1 LLCNG
6 EISNNAQFVRYGL
19 TQNRNMRK
27 LLLSFA
33 SLFFAA
39 SAVAQ
44 STSNAS
50 LSLQACQED
59 TIVFSFDITT
69 PYNVGN
75 TFSVEMSNSSGA
87 FTGNFV
93 NTTALLAYGV
103 STGNDIDVLV
113 PATTSQGVYSFRLV
127 SSNPVRISDTIS
139 NVIIGA
145 NPNTAITA
153 FQWFDKNGEIT
164 FCEGD
169 TAILVANAPPAGQ
182 SYTYQWLQGGA
193 PMPGEIDDSLFVI
206 MSGAYAVEVSSN
218 LCDAKSNDTIA
229 NSYLPPADVFAN
241 GGAGIN
247 YVGMDSIRMCK
258 GTIATLEHFSF
269 LSPGINDYKY
279 QWLKDDSVNIFG
291 QPVMYPL
298 IGDTLPTIDV
308 DTTGTWYLVVTSDP
322 GGCSDTSDVFTVIVD
337 TVPSTSVSVGMWSY
351 QNFPTTTLCLTDS
364 VMLMAQDT
372 VLNSTWE
379 YQWQVAYPSGSGNW
393 LNLANDT
400 LPWLLVDTSIVADT
414 ADYRLSIV
422 NETCS
427 FITNETTIDFV
438 NFPTLKILPGDS
450 LGICV
455 YDSVLV
461 SLQSNGLNFA
471 WNGGLFTGKQ
481 NFIGTPG
488 QYIIE
493 AFGINQCKTVDTLD
507 VYNYNLI
514 ATATASP
521 QIISPG
527 ETTTLSSS
535 GGTSYYWFADAPATF
550 SNQHGVSTLALPTED
565 TTTFFIQVEDLNGC
579 TDTAS
584 VQVFVSEQDSSVI
597 YANTYGNLQNVIT
610 PNGDGMN
617 DVLDLSGITNGDP
630 CEFTVYTRWG
640 TPVYNQEVYNNA
652 WGGTTDG
659 GAKLDDGTYYFVLT
673 HNNEIR
679 VKSAVT
685 VLNNI

>member
-1 LLCNG
+1 
-6 EISNNAQFVRYGL
+6 
-19 TQNRNMRK
+19 MRK
-27 LLLSFA
+27 FLLSFA
-33 SLFFAA
+33 SLLFAA
-39 SAVAQ
+39 SSYGQ
-44 STSNAS
+44 STANAS
-50 LSLQACQED
+50 LSLQACQGD
-59 TIVFSFDITT
+59 TIVFSFDITS

-87 FTGNFV
+87 FAGNFV
-93 NTTALLAYGV
+93 SVSPLLAYGV
-103 STGNDIDVLV
+103 STGNDIDVLI
-113 PATTSQGVYSFRLV
+113 PDNTAQGVYSFRLV

-145 NPNTAITA
+145 NPNTGIVAYN
-153 FQWFDKNGEIT
+153 WWDKNGVIT

-193 PMPGEIDDSLFVI
+193 PMAGETDDSLLVI
-206 MSGAYAVEVSSN
+206 ASGAYAIEVSSN
-218 LCDAKSNDTIA
+218 LCDATSNDTIA
-229 NSYLPPADVFAN
+229 NTYSPGAEVFAN
-241 GGAGIN
+241 GGAGIS
-247 YVGMDSIRMCK
+247 YIGIDSIQMCE
-258 GTIATLEHFSF
+258 GTIATLEHFGF
-269 LSPGINDYKY
+269 PSPGITGYKY

-322 GGCSDTSDVFTVIVD
+322 GGCSDTSDVFHVFVD
-337 TVPSTSVSVGMWSY
+337 TIPSTTVDVGMWSY
-351 QNFPTTTLCLTDS
+351 QSFPSTTLCLTDS

-393 LNLANDT
+393 QNLPNDT

-414 ADYRLSIV
+414 ADYRLSII

-427 FITNETTIDFV
+427 YITNETTIEFV
-438 NFPTLKILPGDS
+438 NFPTLAIMPGDS

-461 SLQSNGLNFA
+461 SLVSNGLSFS
-471 WNGGLFTGKQ
+471 WNGGLWVGKQ
-481 NFIGTPG
+481 NFLSSPG
-488 QYIIE
+488 QYVI
-493 AFGINQCKTVDTLD
+493 AASGINGCKTYDTLD
-507 VYNYNLI
+507 IYNYAVV

-527 ETTTLSSS
+527 DITTLSAT
-535 GGTSYYWFADAPATF
+535 GGTSFYWFADAPSTF
-550 SNQHGVSTLALPTED
+550 SNQHGASTLALPTAD
-565 TTTFFIQVEDLNGC
+565 TTTYFIQVEDINGC

-584 VQVFVSEQDSSVI
+584 VQVFVSEQDSAVI

-659 GAKLDDGTYYFVLT
+659 GAKLEDGTYYFVLT
-673 HNNEIR
+673 HNNAIR

>member
-1 LLCNG
+1 
-6 EISNNAQFVRYGL
+6 
-19 TQNRNMRK
+19 MRK
-27 LLLSFA
+27 FLLSFA
-33 SLFFAA
+33 SLLFAA
-39 SAVAQ
+39 SSYGQ
-44 STSNAS
+44 STANAS
-50 LSLQACQED
+50 LSLQACQGD
-59 TIVFSFDITT
+59 TIVFSFDITS

-87 FTGNFV
+87 FAGNFV
-93 NTTALLAYGV
+93 SVSPLLAYGV
-103 STGNDIDVLV
+103 STGNDIDVLI
-113 PATTSQGVYSFRLV
+113 PDNTAQGVYSFRLV

-145 NPNTAITA
+145 NPNTGIVAYN
-153 FQWFDKNGEIT
+153 WWDKNGVIT

-193 PMPGEIDDSLFVI
+193 PMAGETDDSLLVI
-206 MSGAYAVEVSSN
+206 ASGAYAIEVSSN
-218 LCDAKSNDTIA
+218 LCDATSNDTIA
-229 NSYLPPADVFAN
+229 NTYSPGAEVFAN
-241 GGAGIN
+241 GGAGIS
-247 YVGMDSIRMCK
+247 YIGIDSIQMCE
-258 GTIATLEHFSF
+258 GTIATLEHFGF
-269 LSPGINDYKY
+269 PSPGITGYKY

-322 GGCSDTSDVFTVIVD
+322 GGCSDTSDVFHVFVD
-337 TVPSTSVSVGMWSY
+337 TIPSTTVDVGMWSY
-351 QNFPTTTLCLTDS
+351 QSFPSTTLCLTDS

-393 LNLANDT
+393 QNLPNDT

-414 ADYRLSIV
+414 ADYRLSII

-427 FITNETTIDFV
+427 YITNETTIEFV
-438 NFPTLKILPGDS
+438 NFPTLAIMPGDS

-461 SLQSNGLNFA
+461 SLVSNGLSFS
-471 WNGGLFTGKQ
+471 WNGGLWVGKQ
-481 NFIGTPG
+481 NFLSSPG
-488 QYIIE
+488 QYVI
-493 AFGINQCKTVDTLD
+493 AASGINGCKTYDTLD
-507 VYNYNLI
+507 IYNYAVV

-527 ETTTLSSS
+527 DNTTLSAT
-535 GGTSYYWFADAPATF
+535 GGTSFYWFADAPSTF
-550 SNQHGVSTLALPTED
+550 SNQHGASTLALPTAD
-565 TTTFFIQVEDLNGC
+565 TTTYFIQVEDINGC

-584 VQVFVSEQDSSVI
+584 VQVFVSEQDSAVI

-659 GAKLDDGTYYFVLT
+659 GAKLEDGTYYFVLT
-673 HNNEIR
+673 HNNAIR

>member
-1 LLCNG
+1 
-6 EISNNAQFVRYGL
+6 
-19 TQNRNMRK
+19 MRK
-27 LLLSFA
+27 FLLSLA
-33 SLFFAA
+33 SLLFAA
-39 SAVAQ
+39 SSFGQ
-44 STSNAS
+44 STANAS
-50 LSLQACQED
+50 LSLQACQGD
-59 TIVFSFDITT
+59 TIVFSFDIAS

-87 FTGNFV
+87 FAGNFV
-93 NTTALLAYGV
+93 SVSPLLAYGV
-103 STGNDIDVLV
+103 STSNDIDVLV
-113 PATTSQGVYSFRLV
+113 PDNTTQGVYSFRLV

-145 NPNTAITA
+145 NPNTGIVAYN
-153 FQWFDKNGEIT
+153 WFDKNGEIT

-182 SYTYQWLQGGA
+182 NYTYQWLQGGA
-193 PMPGEIDDSLFVI
+193 PMTGETDDSLLVI
-206 MSGAYAVEVSSN
+206 ASGAYAIEVSSN
-218 LCDAKSNDTIA
+218 LCDATSNDTIA
-229 NSYLPPADVFAN
+229 NTYSPGAEVFAN
-241 GGAGIN
+241 GGAGIS
-247 YVGMDSIRMCK
+247 YIGIDSIQMCE
-258 GTIATLEHFSF
+258 GTIATLEHFGF
-269 LSPGINDYKY
+269 PSPGITGYKY
-279 QWLKDDSVNIFG
+279 QWLKDDSLDIFG
-291 QPVMYPL
+291 NPVMYAL
-298 IGDTLPTIDV
+298 EGDTLPTIDV
-308 DTTGTWYLVVTSDP
+308 DTTGTWYLTVTSDP
-322 GGCSDTSDVFTVIVD
+322 GGCTDTSDVFHVFVD
-337 TVPSTSVSVGMWSY
+337 TIPSTSVSVGMWSY
-351 QNFPTTTLCLTDS
+351 QNFPSTTLCLTDS

-372 VLNSTWE
+372 VLYSTWE

-393 LNLANDT
+393 QNLPNDT

-427 FITNETTIDFV
+427 FITNETTIEFV
-438 NFPTLKILPGDS
+438 NFPTLTIMPGDS

-455 YDSVLV
+455 YDSILV
-461 SLQSNGLNFA
+461 SLVSNGLSFA
-471 WNGGLFTGKQ
+471 WNGGLWVGKQ
-481 NFIGTPG
+481 NFLSQPG

-493 AFGINQCKTVDTLD
+493 ASGINACKTYDTLD
-507 VYNYNLI
+507 VYNYAVV

-527 ETTTLSSS
+527 DNTTLSAT
-535 GGTSYYWFADAPATF
+535 GGTSFYWFADAPSTF
-550 SNQHGVSTLALPTED
+550 SNQHGASTLALPTAD
-565 TTTFFIQVEDLNGC
+565 TTTYYIQVEDINGC

-584 VQVFVSEQDSSVI
+584 VQVFVKEQDSTVI
-597 YANTYGNLQNVIT
+597 YANTYGNIQNVIT
-610 PNGDGMN
+610 PNGDGLN

-659 GAKLDDGTYYFVLT
+659 GAKLEDGTYYFVLI
-673 HNNEIR
+673 HNNAIR

>member
-1 LLCNG
+1 
-6 EISNNAQFVRYGL
+6 
-19 TQNRNMRK
+19 MRK
-27 LLLSFA
+27 FLLSFA
-33 SLFFAA
+33 SLLFAA
-39 SAVAQ
+39 SSFGQ
-44 STSNAS
+44 STANAS
-50 LSLQACQED
+50 LSLQACQGD
-59 TIVFSFDITT
+59 TIVFSFDISS

-75 TFSVEMSNSSGA
+75 TFSVEMSNTSGA
-87 FTGNFV
+87 FAGNFV
-93 NTTALLAYGV
+93 SVSPLLAYGV
-103 STGNDIDVLV
+103 STGNDIDVLI
-113 PATTSQGVYSFRLV
+113 PDNTPQGVYSFRLV

-145 NPNTAITA
+145 NPNTAMVA
-153 FQWFDKNGEIT
+153 YNWFDKNGVIT

-169 TAILVANAPPAGQ
+169 TALLVANAPPAGQ

-193 PMPGEIDDSLFVI
+193 PMMGETDDTLMVVA
-206 MSGAYAVEVSSN
+206 SGAYAIEVSSN
-218 LCDAKSNDTIA
+218 LCDATSNDTIA
-229 NSYLPPADVFAN
+229 NSYLPPVDIFAN
-241 GGAGIN
+241 GGAGIS
-247 YVGMDSIRMCK
+247 YIGMDSIQMCE
-258 GTIATLEHFSF
+258 GTVATLEHLSF
-269 LSPGINDYKY
+269 TSPGITGYKY

-298 IGDTLPTIDV
+298 VGDTLPTIDV
-308 DTTGTWYLVVTSDP
+308 DTTGTWYLMVTSDP
-322 GGCSDTSDVFTVIVD
+322 GGCADTSDVFHVFVD
-337 TVPSTSVSVGMWSY
+337 TIPSTTVDVGMWSY
-351 QNFPTTTLCLTDS
+351 QNFPSTTLCLTDS

-372 VLNSTWE
+372 VLYSTWE

-393 LNLANDT
+393 QNLPNDT
-400 LPWLLVDTSIVADT
+400 LPWLLVDTSVVADT

-427 FITNETTIDFV
+427 FITNETTIEFV
-438 NFPTLKILPGDS
+438 NFPTLAIMPGDS

-461 SLQSNGLNFA
+461 SLVSNGLSFA
-471 WNGGLFTGKQ
+471 WNGGLWVGKQ
-481 NFIGTPG
+481 NFLSSPG
-488 QYIIE
+488 QYVIE
-493 AFGINQCKTVDTLD
+493 ASGINGCKTYDTLD
-507 VYNYNLI
+507 IYNYAVV

-527 ETTTLSSS
+527 QNTNLSAT
-535 GGTSYYWFADAPATF
+535 GGTSFYWFADAPSTF
-550 SNQHGVSTLALPTED
+550 SNQHGASTLALPTAD
-565 TTTFFIQVEDLNGC
+565 TTTYYIQVEDINGC

-584 VQVFVSEQDSSVI
+584 VQVFVSEQDSAVI
-597 YANTYGNLQNVIT
+597 YANTYGNIQNVIT
-610 PNGDGMN
+610 PNGDGLN
-617 DVLDLSGITNGDP
+617 DLLDLSGITNGDP

>member
-1 LLCNG
+1 
-6 EISNNAQFVRYGL
+6 
-19 TQNRNMRK
+19 MRK
-27 LLLSFA
+27 FLLSFA
-33 SLFFAA
+33 SLLFAA
-39 SAVAQ
+39 SSFGQ
-44 STSNAS
+44 STANAS
-50 LSLQACQED
+50 LSLQACQGD
-59 TIVFSFDITT
+59 TIVFSFDITS

-87 FTGNFV
+87 FAGNFV
-93 NTTALLAYGV
+93 SVSPLLAYGA
-103 STGNDIDVLV
+103 STGNDIDVLI
-113 PATTSQGVYSFRLV
+113 PDNTTQGVYSFRLV

-145 NPNTAITA
+145 NPNTGIVAYN
-153 FQWFDKNGEIT
+153 WWDKNGVIT

-193 PMPGEIDDSLFVI
+193 PMAGETDDSLMVI
-206 MSGAYAVEVSSN
+206 ASGAYAIEVSSN
-218 LCDAKSNDTIA
+218 LCDATSNDTIA
-229 NSYLPPADVFAN
+229 NTYSPGAEVFAN
-241 GGAGIN
+241 GGAGIS
-247 YVGMDSIRMCK
+247 YIGIDSIQMCE
-258 GTIATLEHFSF
+258 GTIATLEHFGF
-269 LSPGINDYKY
+269 PSPGITGYKY

-322 GGCSDTSDVFTVIVD
+322 GGCSDTSDVFHVFVD
-337 TVPSTSVSVGMWSY
+337 TIPSTTVDVGMWSY
-351 QNFPTTTLCLTDS
+351 QTFPSTTLCLTDS

-379 YQWQVAYPSGSGNW
+379 YQWQVSYPSGSGNW
-393 LNLANDT
+393 QNLPNDT

-414 ADYRLSIV
+414 ADYRLSII

-427 FITNETTIDFV
+427 YITNETTIEFV
-438 NFPTLKILPGDS
+438 NFPTLAIMPGDS

-461 SLQSNGLNFA
+461 SLVSNGLSFS
-471 WNGGLFTGKQ
+471 WNGGLWVGKQ
-481 NFIGTPG
+481 NFLSSPG
-488 QYIIE
+488 QYVI
-493 AFGINQCKTVDTLD
+493 AASGINGCKTYDTLD
-507 VYNYNLI
+507 IYNYAVV

-527 ETTTLSSS
+527 DNTTLSAT
-535 GGTSYYWFADAPATF
+535 GGTSFYWFADAPSTF
-550 SNQHGVSTLALPTED
+550 SNQHGASTLALPTAD
-565 TTTFFIQVEDLNGC
+565 TTTYYIQVEDINGC

-584 VQVFVSEQDSSVI
+584 VQVFVKEQDSTVI
-597 YANTYGNLQNVIT
+597 YANTYGNIQNVIT
-610 PNGDGMN
+610 PNGDGLN

-659 GAKLDDGTYYFVLT
+659 GANLEDGTYYFVLT

>member
-1 LLCNG
+1 
-6 EISNNAQFVRYGL
+6 
-19 TQNRNMRK
+19 MRK
-27 LLLSFA
+27 LLFSIA
-33 SLFFAA
+33 SLLFATA
-39 SAVAQ
+39 SVAQ

-50 LSLQACQED
+50 LSLQACQGD
-59 TIVFSFDITT
+59 TIVFSFDITS
-69 PYNVGN
+69 PFNVGN
-75 TFSVEMSNSSGA
+75 TFSVEMSDNTGS
-87 FTGNFV
+87 FNGNFV
-93 NTTALLAYGV
+93 SMSPLLAYGV
-103 STGNDIDVLV
+103 NTGNDIDVLI
-113 PATTSQGVYSFRLV
+113 PDATSQGVYSFRLV

-145 NPNTAITA
+145 NPNTAISA
-153 FQWFDKNGEIT
+153 YQWFDKNGEIT

-193 PMPGEIDDSLFVI
+193 SITNEKDDTLFVI

-218 LCDAKSNDTIA
+218 LCDATSNDTIV
-229 NSYLPPADVFAN
+229 NSYSPGAEVYAN
-241 GGAGIN
+241 NGIGVN
-247 YVGMDSIRMCK
+247 YIGIDSIQMCE
-258 GTIATLEHFSF
+258 GTIATLQHFAF
-269 LSPGINDYKY
+269 PSPGISGYKY
-279 QWLKDDSVNIFG
+279 QWLKDDSLDIFG
-291 QPVMYPL
+291 KPVMYPL
-298 IGDTLPTIDV
+298 LYDTLSTIDV
-308 DTTGTWYLVVTSDP
+308 DTTGTWYLEVTSIE
-322 GGCSDTSDVFTVIVD
+322 GGCKDTSDVFHVFVD
-337 TVPSTSVSVGMWSY
+337 TIPSTTVNVGIWPY
-351 QNFPTTTLCLTDS
+351 QTFPTTTLCLTDS
-364 VMLMAQDT
+364 VMLIAQDT

-379 YQWQVAYPSGSGNW
+379 YQWQIAYPSGSGNW
-393 LNLANDT
+393 LNLINDT
-400 LPWLLVDTSIVADT
+400 LPWLQVDTSIIADT
-414 ADYRLSIV
+414 ADYRLNII

-450 LGICV
+450 LGICI

-461 SLQSNGLNFA
+461 SLQSNALSFA
-471 WNGGLFTGKQ
+471 WNGGLYVGKQ
-481 NFIGTPG
+481 NFISSPG

-493 AFGINQCKTVDTLD
+493 ASGINQCKTIDTLD
-507 VYNYNLI
+507 VFNYNLI

-521 QIISPG
+521 QTVSPG
-527 ETTTLSSS
+527 QSTLLNST

-550 SNQHGVSTLALPTED
+550 SNQHGASTFALPTAD

-584 VQVFVSEQDSSVI
+584 VQVFVKEQDSTVI
-597 YANTYGNLQNVIT
+597 YANTYGNIQNVIT
-610 PNGDGMN
+610 PNGDGLN

>member
-1 LLCNG
+1 
-6 EISNNAQFVRYGL
+6 
-19 TQNRNMRK
+19 MRK
-27 LLLSFA
+27 FLLSFA
-33 SLFFAA
+33 SLLFAA
-39 SAVAQ
+39 SSFGQ
-44 STSNAS
+44 STANAS
-50 LSLQACQED
+50 LSLQACQGD
-59 TIVFSFDITT
+59 TIVFSFDISS

-75 TFSVEMSNSSGA
+75 TFSVEMSNTSGA
-87 FTGNFV
+87 FAGNFV
-93 NTTALLAYGV
+93 SVSPLLAYGV
-103 STGNDIDVLV
+103 STGNDIDVLI
-113 PATTSQGVYSFRLV
+113 PDNTPQGVYSFRLV

-145 NPNTAITA
+145 NPNTAMVA
-153 FQWFDKNGEIT
+153 YNWFDKNGIIT

-169 TAILVANAPPAGQ
+169 TALLVANAPPAGQ

-193 PMPGEIDDSLFVI
+193 PMMGETDDTLMVVA
-206 MSGAYAVEVSSN
+206 SGAYAIEVSSN
-218 LCDAKSNDTIA
+218 LCDATSNDTIA
-229 NSYLPPADVFAN
+229 NSYLPPVDIFAN
-241 GGAGIN
+241 GGAGIS
-247 YVGMDSIRMCK
+247 YIGMDSIQMCE
-258 GTIATLEHFSF
+258 GTVATLEHLSF
-269 LSPGINDYKY
+269 TSPGITGYKY

-298 IGDTLPTIDV
+298 VGDTLPTIDV
-308 DTTGTWYLVVTSDP
+308 DTTGTWYLMVTSDP
-322 GGCSDTSDVFTVIVD
+322 GGCADTSDVFHVFVD
-337 TVPSTSVSVGMWSY
+337 TIPSTTVDVGMWSY
-351 QNFPTTTLCLTDS
+351 QNFPSTTLCLTDS

-372 VLNSTWE
+372 VLYSTWE

-393 LNLANDT
+393 QNLPNDT
-400 LPWLLVDTSIVADT
+400 LPWLLVDTSVVADT

-427 FITNETTIDFV
+427 FITNETTIEFV
-438 NFPTLKILPGDS
+438 NFPTLAIMPGDS

-461 SLQSNGLNFA
+461 SLVSNGLSFA
-471 WNGGLFTGKQ
+471 WNGGLWVGKQ
-481 NFIGTPG
+481 NFLSSPG
-488 QYIIE
+488 QYVIE
-493 AFGINQCKTVDTLD
+493 ASGINGCKTYDTLD
-507 VYNYNLI
+507 IYNYAVV

-527 ETTTLSSS
+527 QNTNLSAT
-535 GGTSYYWFADAPATF
+535 GGTSFYWFADAPSTF
-550 SNQHGVSTLALPTED
+550 SNQHGASTLALPTAD
-565 TTTFFIQVEDLNGC
+565 TTTYYIQVEDINGC

-584 VQVFVSEQDSSVI
+584 VQVFVSEQDSAVI

-610 PNGDGMN
+610 PNGDGLN

>member
-1 LLCNG
+1 
-6 EISNNAQFVRYGL
+6 
-19 TQNRNMRK
+19 MRK
-27 LLLSFA
+27 FILSFA
-33 SLFFAA
+33 SLLFAV
-39 SAVAQ
+39 SSFGQ
-44 STSNAS
+44 STANAS
-50 LSLQACQED
+50 LSLQACQGD
-59 TIVFSFDITT
+59 TIVFSFDITS

-87 FTGNFV
+87 FAGNFV
-93 NTTALLAYGV
+93 SVSPLLAYGV
-103 STGNDIDVLV
+103 STGNDIDVLI
-113 PATTSQGVYSFRLV
+113 PDNTAQGVYSFRLV

-145 NPNTAITA
+145 NPNTGIVAYN
-153 FQWFDKNGEIT
+153 WWDKNGVIT

-193 PMPGEIDDSLFVI
+193 PMAGETDDSLLVI
-206 MSGAYAVEVSSN
+206 ASGAYAIEVSSN
-218 LCDAKSNDTIA
+218 LCDATSNDTIA
-229 NSYLPPADVFAN
+229 NTYSPGAEVFAN
-241 GGAGIN
+241 GGAGIS
-247 YVGMDSIRMCK
+247 YIGIDSIQMCE
-258 GTIATLEHFSF
+258 GTIATLEHFGF
-269 LSPGINDYKY
+269 PSPGITGYKY

-322 GGCSDTSDVFTVIVD
+322 GGCSDTSDVFHVFVD
-337 TVPSTSVSVGMWSY
+337 TIPSTTVDVGMWSY
-351 QNFPTTTLCLTDS
+351 QSFPSTTLCLTDS

-393 LNLANDT
+393 QNLPNDT

-414 ADYRLSIV
+414 ADYRLSII

-427 FITNETTIDFV
+427 YITNETTIEFV
-438 NFPTLKILPGDS
+438 NFPTLAIMPGDS

-461 SLQSNGLNFA
+461 SLVSNGLSFS
-471 WNGGLFTGKQ
+471 WNGGLWVGKQ
-481 NFIGTPG
+481 NFLSSPG
-488 QYIIE
+488 QYVI
-493 AFGINQCKTVDTLD
+493 AASGINGCKTYDTLD
-507 VYNYNLI
+507 IYNYAVV

-527 ETTTLSSS
+527 DNTTLSAT
-535 GGTSYYWFADAPATF
+535 GGTSFYWFADAPSTF
-550 SNQHGVSTLALPTED
+550 SNQHGASTLALPTAD
-565 TTTFFIQVEDLNGC
+565 TTTYFIQVEDINGC

-584 VQVFVSEQDSSVI
+584 VQVFVSEQDSAVI

-659 GAKLDDGTYYFVLT
+659 GAKLEDGTYYFVLT
-673 HNNEIR
+673 HNNAIR

>member
-1 LLCNG
+1 
-6 EISNNAQFVRYGL
+6 
-19 TQNRNMRK
+19 MRK
-27 LLLSFA
+27 FLLSLA
-33 SLFFAA
+33 SLLFAA
-39 SAVAQ
+39 SSFGQ
-44 STSNAS
+44 STANAS
-50 LSLQACQED
+50 LSLQACQGD
-59 TIVFSFDITT
+59 TIVFSFDIAS

-87 FTGNFV
+87 FAGNFV
-93 NTTALLAYGV
+93 SVSPLLAYGV
-103 STGNDIDVLV
+103 STSNDIDVLV
-113 PATTSQGVYSFRLV
+113 PDNTTQGVYSFRLV

-145 NPNTAITA
+145 NPNTGIVAYN
-153 FQWFDKNGEIT
+153 WFDKNGEIT

-182 SYTYQWLQGGA
+182 NYTYQWLQGGA
-193 PMPGEIDDSLFVI
+193 PMTGETDDSLLVI
-206 MSGAYAVEVSSN
+206 ASGAYAIEVSSN
-218 LCDAKSNDTIA
+218 LCDATSNDTIA
-229 NSYLPPADVFAN
+229 NTYSPGAEVFAN
-241 GGAGIN
+241 GGAGIS
-247 YVGMDSIRMCK
+247 YIGIDSIQMCE
-258 GTIATLEHFSF
+258 GTIATLEHFGF
-269 LSPGINDYKY
+269 PSPGITGYKY
-279 QWLKDDSVNIFG
+279 QWLKDDSLDIFG
-291 QPVMYPL
+291 NPVMYAL
-298 IGDTLPTIDV
+298 EGDTLPTIDV
-308 DTTGTWYLVVTSDP
+308 DTTGTWYLTVTSDP
-322 GGCSDTSDVFTVIVD
+322 GGCTDTSDVFHVFVD
-337 TVPSTSVSVGMWSY
+337 TIPSTSVSVGMWSY
-351 QNFPTTTLCLTDS
+351 QNFPSTTLCLTDS

-372 VLNSTWE
+372 VLYSTWE

-393 LNLANDT
+393 QNLPNDT

-427 FITNETTIDFV
+427 FITNETTIEFV
-438 NFPTLKILPGDS
+438 NFPTLTIMPGDS

-455 YDSVLV
+455 YDSILV
-461 SLQSNGLNFA
+461 SLVSNGLSFA
-471 WNGGLFTGKQ
+471 WNGGLWVGKQ
-481 NFIGTPG
+481 NFLSQPG

-493 AFGINQCKTVDTLD
+493 ASGINACKTYDTLD
-507 VYNYNLI
+507 VYNYAVV

-527 ETTTLSSS
+527 DNTTLSAT
-535 GGTSYYWFADAPATF
+535 GGTSFYWFADAPSTF
-550 SNQHGVSTLALPTED
+550 SNQHGASTLALPTAD
-565 TTTFFIQVEDLNGC
+565 TTTYFIQVEDINGC

-584 VQVFVSEQDSSVI
+584 VQVFVKEQDSTVI
-597 YANTYGNLQNVIT
+597 YANTYGNIQNVIT
-610 PNGDGMN
+610 PNGDGLN

-659 GAKLDDGTYYFVLT
+659 GAKLEDGTYYFVLI
-673 HNNEIR
+673 HNNAIR